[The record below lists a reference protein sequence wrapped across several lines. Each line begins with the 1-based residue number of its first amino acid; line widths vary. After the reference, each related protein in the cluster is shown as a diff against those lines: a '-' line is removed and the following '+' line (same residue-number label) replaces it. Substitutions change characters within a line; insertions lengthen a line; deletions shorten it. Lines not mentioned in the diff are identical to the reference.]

1 VQIVQGAEHGR
12 IVGTAFRRAGRA
24 LRTLRQADRSKHA
37 TDPSGR
43 ADPAD
48 VQTRGQDLVQDEA
61 RRAHETT
68 GARDAYPHRKAR
80 DARAPGDATPAHARR
95 GAAPQTAAEAHPRAE
110 AATQVQTPVGAQ
122 IIELLPPPATA
133 TRSAAAPPVTQAPAA
148 QPPGF
153 RAAPPAVAAAA
164 SAVIEPALA
173 VAVLAVLTLAWGAE
187 FGRAESVLA
196 LLVFALWRAGSGRLH
211 LRLREAAADLL
222 AQWAVVAGVL
232 LAAGWLTDSLT
243 LFDPGLLAAWA
254 VLTPAVGVAALG
266 LTQVLHRRWA
276 QHPARRR
283 RAIVVGAGP
292 LAARLSQAL
301 RGRASTTELVA
312 FFDDRLDDRLD
323 PGAARQR
330 RGALADVA
338 EFVRQQHIDDVYV
351 ALPLDGSAAAG
362 SSGAGSGRG
371 RRRAARRDGS
381 ARESSHVPAARG
393 GDAPRADAPRVA
405 AVLQALQGTTASVF
419 HVPDILGL
427 TIVQGRLRDV
437 GGVPVIGL
445 CESPYSGMNAVLK
458 RAEDLVLASL
468 ILLAI
473 APLLAVVAL
482 GVKLSSPGPVIFR
495 QRRNGLDGREIVV
508 WKFRSMRTMDNGA
521 VVRQATRDDP
531 RVTPF
536 GAFIRRTSLDE
547 LPQFFNVL
555 QGRMSIVG
563 PRPHAVAHNEAY
575 RRLIGPYMVRHKVK
589 PGITGWAQI
598 HGHRGETDT
607 LDKMRDRVAHDL
619 EYLRHWSLGLDLRI
633 VVRTALLMLADRQAY

>member
-1 VQIVQGAEHGR
+1 V
-12 IVGTAFRRAGRA
+12 
-24 LRTLRQADRSKHA
+24 
-37 TDPSGR
+37 
-43 ADPAD
+43 
-48 VQTRGQDLVQDEA
+48 
-61 RRAHETT
+61 
-68 GARDAYPHRKAR
+68 
-80 DARAPGDATPAHARR
+80 
-95 GAAPQTAAEAHPRAE
+95 
-110 AATQVQTPVGAQ
+110 
-122 IIELLPPPATA
+122 
-133 TRSAAAPPVTQAPAA
+133 
-148 QPPGF
+148 
-153 RAAPPAVAAAA
+153 
-164 SAVIEPALA
+164 
-173 VAVLAVLTLAWGAE
+173 
-187 FGRAESVLA
+187 
-196 LLVFALWRAGSGRLH
+196 LVFALWRPGPGRLH
-211 LRLREAAADLL
+211 LRLREAATDLL
-222 AQWAVVAGVL
+222 AHWAVVAGVL
-232 LAAGWLTDSLT
+232 LAAGALTDSLG
-243 LFDPGLLAAWA
+243 LFEPWLLATWA
-254 VLTPAVGVAALG
+254 VLTPAVGVAVLG
-266 LTQVLHRRWA
+266 LAQVLHRRWA
-276 QHPARRR
+276 EHPARRR

-301 RGRASTTELVA
+301 RQRPSSTELVA
-312 FFDDRLDDRLD
+312 YFDDRLDDRLD

-330 RGALADVA
+330 LGSLADVA
-338 EFVRQQHIDDVYV
+338 EFVHRQRIDEVYV
-351 ALPLDGSAAAG
+351 ALPLDGSA
-362 SSGAGSGRG
+362 SGRAISEG
-371 RRRAARRDGS
+371 QRRTIANKPNDPQTPSLQPGDVRAHRK
-381 ARESSHVPAARG
+381 G
-393 GDAPRADAPRVA
+393 GAPRVGA
-405 AVLQALQGTTASVF
+405 LLQALQGTTASVF

-445 CESPYSGMNAVLK
+445 CESPFTGVNAALK

-473 APLLAVVAL
+473 APLLVAVAV

-508 WKFRSMRTMDNGA
+508 WKFRSMRVMDDGA

-563 PRPHAVAHNEAY
+563 PRPHAVAHNETY

-607 LDKMRDRVAHDL
+607 LEKMRDRVAHDL

-633 VVRTALLMLADRQAY
+633 VLRTALLMLADRQAY